1 MKATGTRTVTERARQ
16 VPVIAET
23 DVLVVGSGPGGLAAA
38 LSAARAGARTMVVER
53 FGCLGGNITV
63 VGVESLAW
71 YRRAGTVDCEGIGIE
86 LEARAKAMGAT
97 SPEPQSRSEA
107 INADMFKYVADKLIE
122 EAGVTPLLHA
132 VAIDALIE
140 DGAIT
145 GVVIHSKSG
154 RGAILAKRVIDASGD
169 ADVVHHAGA
178 PYHMTPKEK
187 MLPVTVMFSV
197 AGVDRTRFLD
207 YVAENPTTYK
217 DWGHNWDIQKGGK
230 EDEMFSPYLEKP
242 FDQARAQGVIPAGLK
257 SIGGTWSTI
266 SESGEATYL
275 NMIHLTGYDGTD
287 VWDLTRA
294 EIEGRYQ
301 ALQAIKALNH
311 FAPGFEK
318 ARLRTYG
325 MTVGV
330 RDTRKIEG
338 RYNLTESDVRNQ
350 ARFADS
356 IGIFPEFID
365 GYGVLVL
372 PTTGR
377 YFQIPYRALVPQG
390 VRNLLVAGR
399 CIAGDAISHAS
410 VRSMMCCA
418 VTGQGAGVAA
428 ALSLQDG
435 VDVADVNISRLQ
447 AELRRQGVR
456 LQ

>member
-1 MKATGTRTVTERARQ
+1 MRTVTESARE

-38 LSAARAGARTMVVER
+38 LAASRAGAETLLVER

-63 VGVESLAW
+63 VGVESIAW
-71 YRRAGTVDCEGIGIE
+71 YRRPGTVDCEGIGIE
-86 LEARAKAMGAT
+86 LEQRAKAMGAT
-97 SPEPQSRSEA
+97 SPEPQSQSEA
-107 INADMFKYVADKLIE
+107 INADMFKYVADKLVA

-132 VAIDALIE
+132 VAIDAIR
-140 DGAIT
+140 DGDRIA
-145 GVVIHSKSG
+145 GVIVHSKSG

-169 ADVVHHAGA
+169 ADVAHYAGA
-178 PYHMTPKEK
+178 PYHKTPKEQ

-197 AGVDRTRFLD
+197 TGVVRQRFLD
-207 YVAENPTTYK
+207 YVKANPTSYK
-217 DWGHNWDIQKGGK
+217 DWGLAWDVEKGGK
-230 EDEMFSPYLEKP
+230 EDSLFSPYLEKP
-242 FDQARAQGVIPAGLK
+242 FEEARRQGVIPPGLK

-266 SESGEATYL
+266 TDTGEATYL

-301 ALQAIKALNH
+301 AQEAIKALNH
-311 FAPGFEK
+311 FAPGFERAK
-318 ARLRTYG
+318 LRTYG
-325 MTVGV
+325 MTLGV

-338 RYNLTESDVRNQ
+338 LYDLTEHDVRNQ
-350 ARFADS
+350 ARFEDS

-377 YFQIPYRALVPQG
+377 YYEIPFRALVPRSP
-390 VRNLLVAGR
+390 RNLLVAGR
-399 CIAGDAISHAS
+399 CIAGDGISHAS

-418 VTGQGAGVAA
+418 VIGQGAGVAA
-428 ALSLQDG
+428 AVSIKDG
-435 VDVADVNISRLQ
+435 VDVADVSIARVQ
-447 AELRRQGVR
+447 AELQRQGAR
-456 LQ
+456 IH

>member
-1 MKATGTRTVTERARQ
+1 MKTVRERARE

-23 DVLVVGSGPGGLAAA
+23 DVLVVGSGPGGLGAA
-38 LSAARAGARTMVVER
+38 LSAARAGVDTLVVER
-53 FGCLGGNITV
+53 FGCLGGNITA
-63 VGVESLAW
+63 VGVESIAW
-71 YRRAGTVDCEGIGIE
+71 YRREGTVDCEGIGIE
-86 LEARAKAMGAT
+86 LEQRAKTMGAT
-97 SPEPQSRSEA
+97 SPEPQSKSQA
-107 INADMFKYVADKLIE
+107 INADLFKYVADVLVAE
-122 EAGVTPLLHA
+122 SGVRPLLHA
-132 VAIDALIE
+132 VVIDALM
-140 DGAIT
+140 DGDTIVGAVT
-145 GVVIHSKSG
+145 HSKSG

-169 ADVVHHAGA
+169 ADVAHYSGA
-178 PYHMTPKEK
+178 PYHKTPKEK

-197 AGVDRTRFLD
+197 SGADKKRFLD

-217 DWGHNWDIQKGGK
+217 DWGLNWDTQKGGK
-230 EDEMFSPYLEKP
+230 EDDLFSPYLEAP
-242 FDQARAQGVIPAGLK
+242 FNQARAKGVIPPGLK

-266 SESGEATYL
+266 TDSGEATYL
-275 NMIHLTGYDGTD
+275 NMIHLVEYDGTD

-301 ALQAIKALNH
+301 ALQAIKAMNH
-311 FAPGFEK
+311 FAPGFENAK
-318 ARLRTYG
+318 LRTYG
-325 MTVGV
+325 MTLGV

-338 RYNLTESDVRNQ
+338 RYALTEHDVRNQ
-350 ARFADS
+350 ARFEDS

-377 YFQIPYRALVPQG
+377 YFEIPFGVLVPRR

-428 ALSLQDG
+428 AVSIKDG
-435 VDVADVNISRLQ
+435 VCAGDVDIGRLQ
-447 AELRRQGVR
+447 AELVRQGVR
-456 LQ
+456 IH

>member
-1 MKATGTRTVTERARQ
+1 MKTISQAARA

-23 DVLVVGSGPGGLAAA
+23 DVLVVGSGPGGLSAA
-38 LSAARAGARTMVVER
+38 LAASRAGVRTLLVER
-53 FGCLGGNITV
+53 FGCLGGNITA
-63 VGVESLAW
+63 VGVESIAW

-86 LEARAKAMGAT
+86 LEQRAKAMGAT

-107 INADMFKYVADKLIE
+107 INADMFKYVADQLVA
-122 EAGVTPLLHA
+122 EAGVTPLLHSFA
-132 VAIDALIE
+132 TDVVM
-140 DGAIT
+140 DGSTIQ
-145 GVVIHSKSG
+145 GVVVHSKAG
-154 RGAILAKRVIDASGD
+154 PGAILAKRVVDASGD
-169 ADVVHHAGA
+169 LDVACHAGA
-178 PYHMTPKEK
+178 AHRKTPREQ

-197 AGVDRTRFLD
+197 SGVDKRRFLD
-207 YVAENPTTYK
+207 YVAENPQTYK
-217 DWGHNWDIQKGGK
+217 SWGLAWDVAKGGK
-230 EDEMFSPYLEKP
+230 EDELFSPYLEKP
-242 FDQARAQGVIPAGLK
+242 FEEARRRGVIPPGLK

-266 SESGEATYL
+266 TDSGEATYL

-287 VWDLTRA
+287 VWDLTKG
-294 EIEGRYQ
+294 EIEGRAQ
-301 ALQAIKALNH
+301 AQQAIKALNH

-325 MTVGV
+325 MTLGV

-338 RYNLTESDVRNQ
+338 LYGLTAHDVQNE
-350 ARFADS
+350 ARFDDS

-377 YFQIPYRALVPQG
+377 YYQIPYRALVPRD
-390 VRNLLVAGR
+390 VRHLLIAGR

-410 VRSMMCCA
+410 IRSMMCCA

-428 ALSLQDG
+428 AVSIKDD
-435 VDVADVNISRLQ
+435 VDVAEVNVARLQ

-456 LQ
+456 LA

>member
-1 MKATGTRTVTERARQ
+1 VRVRSQKVVTERARE

-23 DVLVVGSGPGGLAAA
+23 EVLVIGSGPGGLAAA
-38 LSAARAGARTMVVER
+38 LGAGRAGARTMVVER

-63 VGVESLAW
+63 VGVESIAW
-71 YRRAGTVDCEGIGIE
+71 YRRPGTVDCEGIGIE
-86 LEARAKAMGAT
+86 FESRAKAMGAT
-97 SPEPQSRSEA
+97 SPEPQSTSEA

-132 VAIDALIE
+132 FAIDALIE
-140 DGAIT
+140 DGAIV
-145 GVVIHSKSG
+145 GVVTHSKSG
-154 RGAILAKRVIDASGD
+154 RGAILARRVIDASGD
-169 ADVVHHAGA
+169 ADVAHFAGA
-178 PYHMTPKEK
+178 PYHKTPKEK
-187 MLPVTVMFSV
+187 VLPVTVMFSV
-197 AGVDRTRFLD
+197 AGVDRKRFLD
-207 YVAENPTTYK
+207 YVAANPTRYR
-217 DWGHNWDIQKGGK
+217 DWGLEWDIQKGGK
-230 EDEMFSPYLEKP
+230 EDELFSPYLDKP
-242 FDQARAQGVIPAGLK
+242 FAQARAQGVIPPGLK

-266 SESGEATYL
+266 TDSGEATYL
-275 NMIHLTGYDGTD
+275 NMIHLSGYDGTD

-294 EIEGRYQ
+294 EIDGRYQ
-301 ALQAIKALNH
+301 GLQAIKALNH

-325 MTVGV
+325 MTLGV

-338 RYNLTESDVRNQ
+338 RYDLTEQDVRNQ
-350 ARFADS
+350 ARFEDS

-377 YFQIPYRALVPQG
+377 YFEIPYRALVPQG

-428 ALSLQDG
+428 AVSLAGD
-435 VDVADVNISRLQ
+435 VDAADVDITRVQ
-447 AELRRQGVR
+447 DELKRQGVR
-456 LQ
+456 IH

>member
-1 MKATGTRTVTERARQ
+1 MSTKTVTESARQ

-23 DVLVVGSGPGGLAAA
+23 DVLVIGSGPGGLAAA
-38 LSAARAGARTMVVER
+38 LAAARAGVEVLLVER

-63 VGVESLAW
+63 VGVESIAW
-71 YRRAGTVDCEGIGIE
+71 YRRPGTVDCEGIGIE
-86 LEARAKAMGAT
+86 LEWRAKAMGAT
-97 SPEPQSRSEA
+97 NPEPQSKSEA
-107 INADMFKYVADKLIE
+107 INADMFKYVADKLVE
-122 EAGVTPLLHA
+122 EAGVRPLLHA
-132 VAIDALIE
+132 VAIDAIVE
-140 DGAIT
+140 DGALA
-145 GVVIHSKSG
+145 GVIVHSKSG

-169 ADVVHHAGA
+169 ADLVHFAGV
-178 PYHMTPKEK
+178 PYHKTPREK

-197 AGVDRTRFLD
+197 AGVDRRRFLD
-207 YVAENPTTYK
+207 YVEKNPTTYR
-217 DWGHNWDIQKGGK
+217 DWGHEWDIQKGGK
-230 EDEMFSPYLEKP
+230 EDELFSPYLQKP
-242 FDQARAQGVIPAGLK
+242 FEQARKSGVIPPGLK
-257 SIGGTWSTI
+257 TIGGTWSTI
-266 SESGEATYL
+266 TDSGEATYL
-275 NMIHLTGYDGTD
+275 NMIHLTGFDGTD

-301 ALQAIKALNH
+301 GLQAIKALNH

-318 ARLRTYG
+318 AKLRTYG

-338 RYNLTESDVRNQ
+338 LYDLTEHDVRNQ
-350 ARFADS
+350 ARFDDS

-377 YFQIPYRALVPQG
+377 YFQIPYRALVPRG

-428 ALSLQDG
+428 AVSVKDG
-435 VDVADVNISRLQ
+435 VDTPEVSVSRVQ

-456 LQ
+456 LT